1 MRRAALLT
9 LSLCLSTIFVAAAA
23 AQEEKPAAPPRP
35 APEVAALHL
44 EVGKL
49 RGEIAALSKQV
60 EALKKAQDEARPQID
75 MLLKHRHSLFLDVM
89 RADALL
95 PKAKGLF
102 LITTPSPEDFSKT
115 SGPVS
120 GPK

>member
-9 LSLCLSTIFVAAAA
+9 LSFCLLTVFAPAAG
-23 AQEEKPAAPPRP
+23 AQEGKAADPTR
-35 APEVAALHL
+35 
-44 EVGKL
+44 
-49 RGEIAALSKQV
+49 EIAALGKEVGRLKSEVATLKKQV
-60 EALKKAQDEARPQID
+60 EELKKAQDGMRPQID
-75 MLLKHRHSLFLDVM
+75 MLQKHRHSLFLDVM
-89 RADALL
+89 RADILL

-102 LITTPSPEDFSKT
+102 LVTTPSPEDFAKT